1 MTQSGFRI
9 ATMSRSEVKFA
20 IRLAEAEGW
29 NPGLHD
35 AATFFAADPEGF
47 LVGLLD
53 DVPIG
58 CISAVRYPGALGFI
72 GLYIVVPIQRGKGY
86 GLQLWNAA
94 MTRLGGCNVGLD
106 GVLAQQDNYRR
117 SGFRLDYSNL
127 RFEALG
133 PHAVPPPAG
142 VVPLRD
148 ISFAAIADYDRGAF
162 PAARDAF
169 LRAWIGQPDSAG
181 FGVMNGDRL
190 AGYGVIRR
198 ARSGW
203 KIGPLFADDAE
214 VAERLFAALTCRV
227 EGNDPVYLD
236 VPEVNAAAM
245 ALAGRHRMRQ
255 VFGTARMYTGESP
268 AIALGRVF
276 GVTTFELG

>member
-1 MTQSGFRI
+1 
-9 ATMSRSEVKFA
+9 MSRSEVRFA

-35 AATFFAADPEGF
+35 AATFHAADPDGF

-58 CISAVRYPGALGFI
+58 CISAVRYPGSFGFI
-72 GLYIVVPIQRGKGY
+72 GLYIVVPVQRGKGY

-94 MTRLGGCNVGLD
+94 MTRLAGCNVGLD

-127 RFEALG
+127 RFEARG
-133 PHAVPPPAG
+133 PHAVPPPVG
-142 VVPLRD
+142 VVLLQDVP
-148 ISFAAIADYDRGAF
+148 FAAVMDYDRTAF
-162 PAARDAF
+162 PAAREPF
-169 LRAWIGQPDSAG
+169 LRAWIDQPDCSGYA
-181 FGVMNGDRL
+181 VMAGDRL

-198 ARSGW
+198 ALSGW
-203 KIGPLFADDAE
+203 KIGPLFADDGDA
-214 VAERLFAALTCRV
+214 AERLFAALTSGV
-227 EGNDPVYLD
+227 EGDDPVYLD

-245 ALAGRHRMRQ
+245 ALAERHRMRQ
-255 VFGTARMYTGESP
+255 VFGTARMYTAPSP
-268 AIALGRVF
+268 SIALERVF